1 MGIPRPDEILYLKFY
16 VLFMWRQQKYFWPI
30 SGQCFFS
37 KHGNVRKLFYTP
49 WKRQKT
55 SKGNIGL
62 EWVKDNFVTSAWVKH
77 RTEDRG
83 FKGVQEG
90 KIDLK
95 WINVNQ

>member
-1 MGIPRPDEILYLKFY
+1 M
-16 VLFMWRQQKYFWPI
+16 
-30 SGQCFFS
+30 
-37 KHGNVRKLFYTP
+37 
-49 WKRQKT
+49 

-77 RTEDRG
+77 RAEDRG
-83 FKGVQEG
+83 FEGVQEG